1 MILRPPR
8 STRTDT
14 LFPYTTLVRSLHAQ
28 TRRGRDPYD
37 RDRGYVCTLS
47 AMVIKSATAHL
58 FHVGDSR
65 IWRLGGQTLEQLTE
79 DHRIVVS
86 SQQSYLGR
94 ALGINPQLEIDYLAV
109 PVTAGE
115 DRKSTRLNSSH

>member
-1 MILRPPR
+1 
-8 STRTDT
+8 
-14 LFPYTTLVRSLHAQ
+14 
-28 TRRGRDPYD
+28 
-37 RDRGYVCTLS
+37 
-47 AMVIKSATAHL
+47 MVIKSATAHL

-109 PVTAGE
+109 PVAPGDIFLLATDGVHEYAAPGFMASAIREHAGDLDAAPALIVQE
-115 DRKSTRLNSSH
+115 PLPPIGRAS

>member
-1 MILRPPR
+1 
-8 STRTDT
+8 
-14 LFPYTTLVRSLHAQ
+14 
-28 TRRGRDPYD
+28 
-37 RDRGYVCTLS
+37 
-47 AMVIKSATAHL
+47 MVIKSATAHL

-109 PVTAGE
+109 PVTAGDIFLLATDGIHE
-115 DRKSTRLNSSH
+115 YVAPGFMASAIRAHAGDLDGAAAVIVQEALQPGSPDDRKSGV